1 LARRTE
7 REEHVNICPKCLGLN
22 VQLYMGGSLGKL
34 YRCSDCNY
42 LGPVVI
48 ETTFEQYAQ
57 LLRER
62 EAEEARGLAEEH
74 GIPTRQGNC

>member
-7 REEHVNICPKCLGLN
+7 REERVTICPRCLGLN
-22 VQLYMGGSLGKL
+22 IQLYMGGSLGKL
-34 YRCSDCNY
+34 YKCIDCDY

-48 ETTFEQYAQ
+48 ETTFEEYAK

-62 EAEEARGLAEEH
+62 EAEEARRLAEGH
-74 GIPTRQGNC
+74 GIPTG